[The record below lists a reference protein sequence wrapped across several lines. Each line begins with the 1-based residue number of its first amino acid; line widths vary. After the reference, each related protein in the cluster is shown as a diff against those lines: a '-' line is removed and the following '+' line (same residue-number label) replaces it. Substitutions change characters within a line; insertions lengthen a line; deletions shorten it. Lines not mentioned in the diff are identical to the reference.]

1 MSTMLT
7 LTHRPILNAI
17 SLNVWQ
23 RSAIKATSN
32 AGIVR
37 HNNTRHFQAS
47 RKAFEQCA
55 DAESDL
61 LRAQRKL
68 RPSSPHLTIYQPQ
81 LTWYMS
87 SAHRITGCAM
97 GGGNVIC
104 HIRVYAA
111 KLNAFIILALYLGA
125 MAYLAAPA
133 FGYSVD
139 ANTVVSSFG
148 AAPDALKISAKAIL
162 ALPFTF
168 HASNGIRHLI
178 WDAGKCLDIKGVYN
192 TGYVVL
198 ASTVIGTAYLATM

>member
-1 MSTMLT
+1 MSIPT
-7 LTHRPILNAI
+7 LTYRPMLYTIA
-17 SLNVWQ
+17 SHARQ
-23 RSAIKATSN
+23 RAAIKATSSV
-32 AGIVR
+32 GIV
-37 HNNTRHFQAS
+37 RHFQAS
-47 RKAFEQCA
+47 RTAFDKCA
-55 DAESDL
+55 DTESDI
-61 LRAQRKL
+61 LRVQRKL

-97 GGGNVIC
+97 GG
-104 HIRVYAA
+104 
-111 KLNAFIILALYLGA
+111 ALYLGA
-125 MAYLAAPA
+125 MAYLAAPV
-133 FGYSVD
+133 FGYTVD

-148 AAPDALKISAKAIL
+148 AAPEAVKMSAKAIL

>member
-1 MSTMLT
+1 MSLLT
-7 LTHRPILNAI
+7 FTCRPILHTLSA
-17 SLNVWQ
+17 NVGQ
-23 RSAIKATSN
+23 GTTTALKTASHL
-32 AGIVR
+32 GVV
-37 HNNTRHFQAS
+37 RHFQAS
-47 RKAFEQCA
+47 RKTYQQCT
-55 DAESDL
+55 DAETDI

-97 GGGNVIC
+97 GG
-104 HIRVYAA
+104 
-111 KLNAFIILALYLGA
+111 ALYLGA

-133 FGYSVD
+133 FGYHSFD
-139 ANTVVSSFG
+139 ANTIVSSFG
-148 AAPDALKISAKAIL
+148 AAPEAVKISAKAIL

-198 ASTVIGTAYLATM
+198 ASTVLGTAYLATM

>member
-1 MSTMLT
+1 MSILT
-7 LTHRPILNAI
+7 FTYRPIFYTI
-17 SLNVWQ
+17 CSNVRQ
-23 RSAIKATSN
+23 RATIKATSSV
-32 AGIVR
+32 GIVR
-37 HNNTRHFQAS
+37 YFQAS
-47 RKAFEQCA
+47 RKVFEQCA

-61 LRAQRKL
+61 LHAQRKL
-68 RPSSPHLTIYQPQ
+68 RPCSPHLTIYQPQ

-97 GGGNVIC
+97 GG
-104 HIRVYAA
+104 
-111 KLNAFIILALYLGA
+111 ALYLGA
-125 MAYLAAPA
+125 MAYLAGPV

-148 AAPDALKISAKAIL
+148 AAPEAVKMSAKAIL

-168 HASNGIRHLI
+168 HASNGIRHLV

>member
-1 MSTMLT
+1 MSIPT
-7 LTHRPILNAI
+7 LTYRPILNTI
-17 SLNVWQ
+17 SSNIRQ
-23 RSAIKATSN
+23 RAVVKTTSSV
-32 AGIVR
+32 GII
-37 HNNTRHFQAS
+37 RHFQAS
-47 RKAFEQCA
+47 RIAFKQGA
-55 DAESDL
+55 DAESDI

-97 GGGNVIC
+97 GG
-104 HIRVYAA
+104 
-111 KLNAFIILALYLGA
+111 ALYLGA
-125 MAYLAAPA
+125 MAYLAAPV

-148 AAPDALKISAKAIL
+148 AAPEAVKMSAKAIL